1 MKYFIYLFVITS
13 ILLSNNLEEGLLSCL
28 AKEDT
33 KSKLICYDDIASK
46 INSNKKN
53 VTITGTAFVKD
64 NYSGQILAVCKGDT
78 IFLVPTEKDADFLSL
93 DLLISGANLSYAQAE
108 SKRLHGNLVEEKKLL
123 NYFYT
128 TTIAIEEKLNFL
140 KKNTDAYQ
148 TKCNLNGNF
157 SISNIPKGEYN
168 FRVYI
173 KNLDTG
179 SYFLFSETKS
189 VTQNEE
195 ITLIG
200 E

>member
-13 ILLSNNLEEGLLSCL
+13 ILLSNNLEKELLACL

-33 KSKLICYDDIASK
+33 KSKLTCYDDVASK
-46 INSNKKN
+46 INSNKRN
-53 VTITGTAFVKD
+53 LTITGTAFVKD
-64 NYSGQILAVCKGDT
+64 SYSGQILAICKGDT
-78 IFLVPTEKDADFLSL
+78 VFLVPTEKDADFISL
-93 DLLISGANLSYAQAE
+93 DLLISGANLSYVQAE

-128 TTIAIEEKLNFL
+128 TTIAIEKKLNFL
-140 KKNTDAYQ
+140 KMNADAYQ

-157 SISNIPKGEYN
+157 SISNIPKGKYN

-173 KNLDTG
+173 KKLDTG
-179 SYFLFSETKS
+179 SYFSFSETKS
-189 VTQNEE
+189 ITHNEE